1 MQAINEPDI
10 ALTFT
15 GAGEERPD
23 RGGELSPPAAAGDA
37 LAAISTL
44 PSGEVCK

>member
-15 GAGEERPD
+15 GVGERPD